1 VPRASGYPW
10 PECGSAN
17 KTFEANSKYQG
28 NLGLVAAS
36 LPKKA
41 STYPNLFAAA
51 VAGAAPDRVWAMGL
65 CRGDS
70 NAAACFD
77 CLTQGFRDLPNACA
91 YAKEATMYYDACIL
105 HYSDARV
112 LSAGDTGPSTDTFA
126 FAFQVNVT
134 SDQARF
140 NRVVAGL
147 MNATAEYAAFNST
160 RRFAT
165 GEADFDQ
172 EQEIPKVYSLAQC
185 TPDQTP
191 TQCRKCLAGIIAST
205 LGEFFQNDIAPR
217 ALWVSCNYRYEIEPF
232 YNGPAMVQL
241 ASSTPADAAPASA
254 PAVQPEMRPP
264 PPPARGGEFFV
275 FRVWTA
281 CLLAPTETGPC
292 LLTDSLAYRGKKVQ
306 CVRTGSCCHAASS
319 SRTEPCRLP
328 LFPDAAAAT
337 STSEAAM

>member
-1 VPRASGYPW
+1 MAGHQLLLVVTTVIVAVTQLVPRASGYPW

-112 LSAGDTGPSTDTFA
+112 LSASDTGPSTDTFA

-160 RRFAT
+160 RRGRPT
-165 GEADFDQ
+165 
-172 EQEIPKVYSLAQC
+172 STRSRRSRRC
-185 TPDQTP
+185 TAWRSARRT
-191 TQCRKCLAGIIAST
+191 RRRRSA
-205 LGEFFQNDIAPR
+205 
-217 ALWVSCNYRYEIEPF
+217 
-232 YNGPAMVQL
+232 
-241 ASSTPADAAPASA
+241 ASA
-254 PAVQPEMRPP
+254 SP
-264 PPPARGGEFFV
+264 
-275 FRVWTA
+275 
-281 CLLAPTETGPC
+281 
-292 LLTDSLAYRGKKVQ
+292 
-306 CVRTGSCCHAASS
+306 GS
-319 SRTEPCRLP
+319 
-328 LFPDAAAAT
+328 
-337 STSEAAM
+337 